1 MCGASLVSICLL
13 PALVF
18 GQIKRSK
25 SDADIN
31 AIGHRNIA
39 QGPNFYTP
47 DKEKELGNKLAL
59 EIEKSSQFVNDPL
72 ITAFV
77 ERVTQNVERNS
88 DKHMAITIKLIDS
101 EDLKAFTLPGGHQ
114 YVTRGLLLRLKNEGE
129 LASVIARG
137 IAHTALR
144 SNTRIATK
152 AQLTQLSS
160 MQVSSTGK
168 GGAPPSGPSGVPVS
182 IPLIELK
189 ARRDA
194 ELDAD
199 YFGVQYVYKSGYDP
213 RCFVD
218 LIADIGDTNKNVPE
232 TLSEYPSLPQRLQ
245 AVQKEIA
252 DILPQRDSSATSS
265 QEFQEFEKHLQS
277 LKPATPQNPS
287 KGS

>member
-1 MCGASLVSICLL
+1 VSICLL

-18 GQIKRSK
+18 GQVKRSK
-25 SDADIN
+25 SDSDIN

-47 DKEKELGNKLAL
+47 DKERELGNKQAL

-77 ERVTQNVERNS
+77 ERIAQNVERNS
-88 DKHMAITIKLIDS
+88 DKHMPITIKLIDT
-101 EDLKAFTLPGGHQ
+101 EDSKAFTLPGGHQ

-129 LASVIARG
+129 LASVLARG

-144 SNTRIATK
+144 SSTRIATK
-152 AQLTQLSS
+152 AELMQLSTI
-160 MQVSSTGK
+160 QVSSTGK
-168 GGAPPSGPSGVPVS
+168 GGAPPSGVPMS
-182 IPLIELK
+182 IPLVELK

-218 LIADIGDTNKNVPE
+218 LIAEVGDTNKNVPE

-245 AVQKEIA
+245 AVQKEIV
-252 DILPQRDSSATSS
+252 DILPQRDGSVTSS
-265 QEFQEFEKHLQS
+265 QDFEEFKKHLESMKPKSAPQS
-277 LKPATPQNPS
+277 PS